1 MTANLLN
8 SVKKTIVDVE
18 ICTEVGW
25 TDSTVA
31 LHWIR
36 ARVENYKQFV
46 SNQSRKIFETGMNNW
61 RHVPGKE
68 NPADIASRG
77 TTKPLTNLLTMT

>member
-25 TDSTVA
+25 TDSDVA

-36 ARVENYKQFV
+36 AKVENYKQFV
-46 SNQSRKIFETGMNNW
+46 SNQSRTNFVTRVNN
-61 RHVPGKE
+61 
-68 NPADIASRG
+68 
-77 TTKPLTNLLTMT
+77 